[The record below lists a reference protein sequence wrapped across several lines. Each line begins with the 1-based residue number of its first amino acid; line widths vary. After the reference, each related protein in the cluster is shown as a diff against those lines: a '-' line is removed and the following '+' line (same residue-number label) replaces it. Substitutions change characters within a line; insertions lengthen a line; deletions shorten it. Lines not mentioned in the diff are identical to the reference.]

1 MTSPA
6 ISSCLRLIRPGALC
20 PAAVDAVWLAAPLP
34 EPLLQPCPQGIHA
47 LLRPG
52 DRHRLHV
59 LGQLKAHILVYPA
72 LDLAV
77 SGLGRSA
84 GAGSGRS
91 RWSRD
96 RPRPSAESEM
106 SKKKTHRPCSH
117 LPFRLHITYR
127 IPDPADAVK
136 PPARPLQGGSFLP
149 AGAPFRQQETQIVC
163 FFHSPGV

>member
-1 MTSPA
+1 MSPA
-6 ISSCLRLIRPGALC
+6 DPPRSALPCRRRCCMARCPAPGAAPPAMSAGNPRPPPSRGPSPSPRPG
-20 PAAVDAVWLAAPLP
+20 PAQSTHSRIPSP
-34 EPLLQPCPQGIHA
+34 GSGR
-47 LLRPG
+47 LRPC
-52 DRHRLHV
+52 
-59 LGQLKAHILVYPA
+59 
-72 LDLAV
+72 
-77 SGLGRSA
+77 RSA

-96 RPRPSAESEM
+96 RPRPSTESEM